1 MASEEFQLWKNLK
14 ENEAYLLSLEFG
26 EIVWGITKEWD
37 WFTKQTIGVQYVSS
51 TDSVS
56 TNIAE
61 GWGKFSYK
69 DKNKYFR
76 IARGSLMESMNWTVK
91 AYKRGLIPEDK
102 FQRLKQIFDTLPHE
116 INKLMYYNK
125 TKMEK

>member
-1 MASEEFQLWKNLK
+1 MASEEFQLWKSLK